1 MRDVFIYKVFP
12 FFAGVIFLF
21 SGFQAVG
28 QSMNLSS
35 KSGSNRI
42 TLSLTRKGEL
52 HYQVAHRDKLI
63 IADSPLGLNCDDQNF
78 TAGLSL
84 VNVSPTEPRRETYD
98 LKVGHVKTIDHVLEH
113 KSITFKNSSGALMIV
128 DLVTGKEGVAFRYRF
143 PDQTSKIRVINSE
156 LTGFQIEK
164 KAKGWL
170 QPYNKAGKVTPGYE
184 DFYFNIHPGDSI
196 SNPRN
201 PSVGWCM
208 PALFQVNDNKTWVL
222 LAESATDGLFPGCH
236 LQADS
241 RDGLYKIAF
250 AEKDEKYNLPL
261 SDNNHPTAKLP
272 WTMPW
277 RVIIIGDQAGD
288 ILLSSLITDLAPAS
302 KLEDA
307 SWIEPGKATWS
318 WWSHPEDHSPE
329 IYNQFTDLAASLDFG
344 YTLFDAGWEKANTEG
359 GIIAKA
365 TAKGIKP
372 MVWAYSAA
380 YFEPEKRRKR
390 FKELAAM
397 GVKGIKID
405 FWCSD
410 RQEVMACFQSL
421 FEDAAKEHL
430 LVNLHGT
437 TVPRGWHRTW
447 PNLMTA
453 EAVLGTEHYFY
464 EARYPALAAEQNTLL
479 PFTRNVAGP
488 TDYTPFALTIRKYPR
503 LNTGVHELATAM
515 IYTSGIIDFAD
526 SKEVFDS
533 LPISVRQLLKDMPAT
548 WDKTESVVA
557 QPGEQIILFR
567 QKENLSYMVGINGTS
582 KVVPV
587 KLNLARYA
595 KGFSKFRIIREG
607 EDPLMSF
614 KTETYPITSSWQY
627 AFAPRGGFIIQFVNE

>member
-1 MRDVFIYKVFP
+1 M
-12 FFAGVIFLF
+12 
-21 SGFQAVG
+21 S
-28 QSMNLSS
+28 LSS
-35 KSGSNRI
+35 KVGSNNI
-42 TLSLTRKGEL
+42 TLSLNKNGAL
-52 HYQVAHRDKLI
+52 HYSVSHRNKPI
-63 IADSPLGLNCDDQNF
+63 IADSPLGLTCDDQNF
-78 TAGLSL
+78 TTGLS
-84 VNVSPTEPRRETYD
+84 VVTVSPIGIRKEQYD
-98 LKVGHVKTIDHVLEH
+98 LKVSNVKTINQVFDT
-113 KSITFKNSSGALMIV
+113 KSVTFKNRSGALMII

-143 PDQTSKIRVINSE
+143 PDQDKKTRVINNE
-156 LTGFQIEK
+156 ITGFQIEK
-164 KAKGWL
+164 DARGWL

-184 DFYFNIHPGDSI
+184 DFYLNVHPGDSI
-196 SNPRN
+196 SHPRN

-208 PALFQVNDNKTWVL
+208 PALFQVNEKKNWVL
-222 LAESATDGLFPGCH
+222 LAESGTDRSFPGCH
-236 LQADS
+236 LQPDS
-241 RDGLYKIAF
+241 KGGLYKIAF

-261 SDNNHPTAKLP
+261 GNDNRPTSSLP

-302 KLEDA
+302 KLDDT

-318 WWSHPEDHSPE
+318 WWSHPEDHTPGM
-329 IYNQFTDLAASLDFG
+329 YNAFTDLAASFGFG
-344 YTLFDAGWEKANTEG
+344 YTLFDAGWEKANAEG

-365 TAKGIKP
+365 TARGIKP

-380 YFEPEKRRKR
+380 YFDPEQRRKK

-397 GVKGIKID
+397 GVKGVKID

-410 RQEVMACFQSL
+410 RQEVMGCFQSL
-421 FEDAAKEHL
+421 FEDAAKAHL

-447 PNLMTA
+447 PNFMTA

-464 EARYPALAAEQNTLL
+464 EARYPALAAEQNTVL

-503 LNTGVHELATAM
+503 LNTAVHELATAM
-515 IYTSGIIDFAD
+515 IYTSGIINFAD

-533 LPISVRQLLKDMPAT
+533 LPVPVRQLLKDMPAT
-548 WDKTESVVA
+548 WDKTESIVA
-557 QPGEQIILFR
+557 EPGEQIILAR
-567 QKENLSYMVGINGTS
+567 QKGSLSYIVGINGTD
-582 KVVPV
+582 KAVPV

-595 KGFSKFRIIREG
+595 RGFSKFSVISEG
-607 EDPLMSF
+607 ENPLMGF
-614 KTETYPITSSWQY
+614 KTETYPITSTWQY
-627 AFAPRGGFIIQFVNE
+627 AFAPKGGFIIQFVK

>member
-1 MRDVFIYKVFP
+1 MD
-12 FFAGVIFLF
+12 
-21 SGFQAVG
+21 
-28 QSMNLSS
+28 LSS
-35 KSGSNRI
+35 KVGPNKI
-42 TLSLTRKGEL
+42 TLSLTKKGEL
-52 HYQVAHRDKLI
+52 KYRVTRQNKI
-63 IADSPLGLNCDDQNF
+63 IISDSPLGLDCDDQNF
-78 TAGLSL
+78 TTGLSV
-84 VNVSPTEPRRETYD
+84 VNVSPINVRREKYD
-98 LKVGHVKTIDHVLEH
+98 LKVGNVKSIDHAFET
-113 KSITFKNSSGALMIV
+113 KSITFKNKSGAQLII

-143 PDQTSKIRVINSE
+143 PDQDKKIRVINRE
-156 LTGFQIEK
+156 ITGFQIEK
-164 KAKGWL
+164 EAKGWL

-184 DFYFNIHPGDSI
+184 DFYVNIHPGDSI

-208 PALFQVNDNKTWVL
+208 PALFQVNGKKNWVL
-222 LAESATDGLFPGCH
+222 LAESGTDGSFPGCH
-236 LQADS
+236 LAPNS
-241 RDGLYKIAF
+241 AGGLYQIAF

-261 SDNNHPTAKLP
+261 GNDNRPTYSLP

-302 KLEDA
+302 KLDDT

-318 WWSHPEDHSPE
+318 WWSHPEDHSPAT
-329 IYNQFTDLAASLDFG
+329 YNAFTDLAASFGFG
-344 YTLFDAGWEKANTEG
+344 YTLFDAGWEKANAEG

-365 TAKGIKP
+365 TASGIKP

-380 YFEPEKRRKR
+380 YFDPEKRRQK

-447 PNLMTA
+447 PNFMTA
-453 EAVLGTEHYFY
+453 ESVLGTEHYFY
-464 EARYPALAAEQNTLL
+464 EARYPALAAEQNTVI

-503 LNTGVHELATAM
+503 LNTAVHELATAM
-515 IYTSGIIDFAD
+515 IYTSGVINFAD
-526 SKEVFDS
+526 SKETFES
-533 LPISVRQLLKDMPAT
+533 LPVSVRQLLKDMPAS
-548 WDKTESVVA
+548 WDKTESIVA
-557 QPGEQIILFR
+557 EPGEQIIISR
-567 QKENLSYMVGINGTS
+567 QKDRLSYIVGINGTNKS
-582 KVVPV
+582 IPV
-587 KLNLARYA
+587 SLNLSKYA
-595 KGFSKFRIIREG
+595 KGFSKFRIISEG
-607 EDPLMSF
+607 DDPLMTF
-614 KTETYPITSSWQY
+614 KTETHPVTSTWQY
-627 AFAPRGGFIIQFVNE
+627 ALSPKGGFIIQFTNE